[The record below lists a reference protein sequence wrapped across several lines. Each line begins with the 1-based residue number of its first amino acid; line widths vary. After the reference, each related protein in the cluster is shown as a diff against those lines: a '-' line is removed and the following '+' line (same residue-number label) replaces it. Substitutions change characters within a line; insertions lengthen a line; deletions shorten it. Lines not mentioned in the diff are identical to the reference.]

1 MTLYYAWYRF
11 VRDGAYFRRGYWIL
25 QALPDLTAPGNAKKT
40 KNETN
45 EREMEEREGK
55 GSADGG
61 SGGVRATRYV
71 MLDVLA
77 S

>member
-1 MTLYYAWYRF
+1 MRGIVLCETEHIFVEVIEFCKPCRTLPH
-11 VRDGAYFRRGYWIL
+11 RGM
-25 QALPDLTAPGNAKKT
+25 QKKT